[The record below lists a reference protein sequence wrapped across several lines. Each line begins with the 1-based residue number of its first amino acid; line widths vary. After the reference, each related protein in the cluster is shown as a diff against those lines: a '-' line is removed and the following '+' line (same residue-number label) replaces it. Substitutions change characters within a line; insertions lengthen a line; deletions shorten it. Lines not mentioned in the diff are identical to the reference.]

1 MKVITI
7 MNYKG
12 GVGKTA
18 TAVNLSYNLSER
30 GYKTLLIDCDPQ
42 GNASYFYGKYDEKK
56 KSLTGVLQGMYT
68 LETAIRRTKF
78 KNLDIVQADRK
89 LEFVKI
95 YSPIELKDQIHQL
108 GEDRYDYVILDCHP
122 TFELYTKIA
131 LVAAD
136 LCVVPVKLDQNS
148 INGLAFFDEHFQDI
162 LDLAPNCEYKVL
174 ITLWKPTK
182 ANKIGL
188 IDLVSE
194 LPLPCGTVVPM
205 EEASDSR
212 NNYSSLTRRFWLFVP
227 IRAYSL
233 MPLSL

>member
-108 GEDRYDYVILDCHP
+108 G
-122 TFELYTKIA
+122 
-131 LVAAD
+131 
-136 LCVVPVKLDQNS
+136 
-148 INGLAFFDEHFQDI
+148 
-162 LDLAPNCEYKVL
+162 
-174 ITLWKPTK
+174 
-182 ANKIGL
+182 
-188 IDLVSE
+188 
-194 LPLPCGTVVPM
+194 
-205 EEASDSR
+205 
-212 NNYSSLTRRFWLFVP
+212 
-227 IRAYSL
+227 
-233 MPLSL
+233 